1 MPPQQYHQNKSSL
14 SVKGYKKYRH
24 HGYDQLHINKKNYCD
39 NHLPS
44 EQTSA
49 TCEKSENE
57 DHSKNNIYNLENT
70 NIDNSEH
77 KSEPITVE
85 TQQNK
90 TAISLL
96 NEWAMRGGEEKKP
109 YIVSYVLVAI
119 TGHAHKPIFTFM
131 CQTHNMKGSLIFLIL
146 FYLNK
151 YIYYCFIE

>member
-1 MPPQQYHQNKSSL
+1 LSHQQYHQNKSSL
-14 SVKGYKKYRH
+14 SVKGNKKFRN
-24 HGYDQLHINKKNYCD
+24 HGYDQLHINKKNFCD

-44 EQTSA
+44 EQTST
-49 TCEKSENE
+49 TCDMSEKE
-57 DHSKNNIYNLENT
+57 DHSKNNTYNLENT

-77 KSEPITVE
+77 EPEPITVE

-131 CQTHNMKGSLIFLIL
+131 CQTHNMKGIFNFNITDFIL
-146 FYLNK
+146 FK
-151 YIYYCFIE
+151 